1 MSSSLFRRIRSHR
14 SLLSGVA
21 IAVVAAVPITLA
33 IVHQGFPVTDVD
45 LKAEN
50 VWVTNGEK
58 LLGGRLNHQIAELD
72 AKVNGSSSH
81 LDVLQDGG
89 ATILTDT
96 SQGSAQVID
105 PAFVSLTQKIT
116 VPVGSQLAYGKDSL
130 AVLGRDGRLWVIDA
144 SDRLSFDPAKTQPA
158 ARLGVG
164 AQVVVSKTGVTYA
177 ASPTLKRLVTVQHP
191 GAVASAASLAVP
203 KTFQLTAVGEHPLLL
218 DTKAKTLIKA
228 DGGTSKLPGTPL
240 RIQQAG
246 PDNAYV
252 VVATG
257 DSLLEV
263 PVAGGTA
270 VTVSAKIDRPVTSA
284 KGVSAPVFLDG
295 CAYGAWGA
303 AQKYL
308 YACDGRA
315 AVSQDIGQPTAG
327 SDLEFR
333 VNHGV
338 IALNNLQNGNAW
350 VVSSNIRLVNN
361 WAQLNPQQTETNS
374 DDGKEKPV
382 QQSFADELAN
392 RTDINHSPVAVDD
405 SFGVRPGRT
414 TVLPVLDNDTDQDGD
429 VLSITAVD
437 GLGSGQGTVDLIE
450 GGRALQFTPSGTD
463 LSTAS
468 FRYTITDGRKA
479 YASANV
485 NVTLRPLTV
494 NTAPVAKRSSTTAV
508 EVGQSIAY
516 NVLKDWIDPDGDD
529 VYLLNASSTT
539 PDLVQFQPNGTIT
552 FTSKTGQTGA
562 KQVAF
567 TVSDGHATTTGSMEV
582 DVKAADSMDP
592 VAVPDY
598 ATTLSTVPVVLHP
611 LDNDTSPS
619 GAPLQLVSAKTEF
632 GGAVSVAVDQANAT
646 ITVQSNAAGQYYLVY
661 TLAAGSHTTQGLA
674 LVNVSDPQGA
684 NQAPIAVNDVVYV
697 RPGEP
702 TSVNVLDNDISPS
715 GRVLV
720 LQSVASTADSSSLNV
735 EVLDKSVVRV
745 TAPGVLA
752 QQLQLTYTVSDG
764 LKTAKAGIT
773 VVPIPPLVNHQAPV
787 AVDDNATVRA
797 GDIVSV
803 HVLDND
809 SSPDNEPFT
818 LDPALADAS
827 NAGSGSTS
835 FVSGSLVR
843 YQAPTTPG
851 TYSVT
856 YSITDK
862 FGQKANA
869 TVTFAVT
876 AKGGKDKAP
885 APQELNAR
893 AFAGTTSQIV
903 VPLDGIDPE
912 GDSVSL
918 DGIATG
924 PSLGRI
930 TETTSTSFTYEAYP
944 NSAGT
949 DHFTYQVED
958 TSGKTAIGTVN
969 VGVAPRPSTAK
980 PPIAVDDKVEIKPG
994 KTAAVPVLLNDSDP
1008 NGYTISLKK
1017 TLTHVETPL
1026 KARVV
1031 GGIVLI
1037 TAPDNEGAYSVGYQ
1051 ITNGEGGQ
1059 ASGVVQVLV
1068 TKDATPQYPTAA
1080 DHVIDIEQ
1088 LAGKS
1093 DIDVSVLDG
1102 ALNPSG
1108 LASDLKIGVR
1118 GANASAAQIKTNGK
1132 VTVTPGEHRMAIT
1145 YSLTDETTGLSGDAF
1160 IIVPPKPGSAE
1171 ASTAPPHIKDGLRPV
1186 IKMNGTEQFDLSK
1199 IVDVPSGRP
1208 IKIVNGAGAKATN
1221 SNGQSP
1227 YVNAQQL
1234 TFTGAKDYR
1243 GPAAITFE
1251 VDDGRDPGTTQNRV
1265 TLLTL
1270 SITVGSAD
1278 QSDVPPTFTPPN
1290 ASIEAGEAPI
1300 QVNLRDSTYQPNP
1313 QILSQVTY
1321 SGFSSTNPAIRF
1333 SNGGATLSLS
1343 ADFGVQPGTAGVI
1356 SFTVNSGD
1364 FHIPGSVN
1372 VKVVSSTKPKA
1383 QQKNAPQTSNF
1394 QRSTVGQT
1402 TLSDAVG
1409 SSYWINPFADK
1420 NQPLTIIGA
1429 KLASAQSGVSVS
1441 FTAGTLTVKA
1451 TTAAQTGTVN
1461 VIYTVQDATKD
1472 ATRNVTG
1479 QWAVTIH
1486 DVPGQGAAPSAST
1499 ASHNDTKADVTIS
1512 APAENGNLSIDSYEI
1527 RSSPAGSSKTVG
1539 ATGTYTMTGL
1549 TNGTAYRFQ
1558 VRAHNSDGWGA
1569 WSDLSNSV
1577 TPYGTPSAPRNLDGS
1592 AAGTAPTTVTYSWDA
1607 PSDTG
1612 GGAVTYHYTYD
1623 GSSGTTNGTSK
1634 SFGGQGAGNHSF
1646 SVYAVNQGSGNAGA
1660 TAGPKTV
1667 NVSVQNPSIT
1677 AHRNDGY
1684 GQFSTC
1690 GSWSCSYPAASW
1702 SNVTPGTYTICE
1714 QTGPTDSISACK
1726 TMSIGASG
1734 SYTFNES
1741 GQGGVLGWPNNTISV
1756 QLKQGGTTVA
1766 SDSRKWSDASCLST
1780 SQCRN
1785 GP

>member
-1 MSSSLFRRIRSHR
+1 MRLDVLGRIRAHR

-33 IVHQGFPVTDVD
+33 IVHQGFPVSDVD
-45 LKAEN
+45 LDSQN
-50 VWVTNGEK
+50 VWVTNGEQ

-105 PAFVSLTQKIT
+105 PAFVSLTQKIS
-116 VPVGSQLAYGKDSL
+116 VPIDSQLAYGLDTL
-130 AVLGRDGRLWVIDA
+130 AVLGPDGRLWVIDA
-144 SDRLSFDPAKTQPA
+144 SDRLSFDPAKSTPVA
-158 ARLGVG
+158 KLGVG
-164 AQVVVSKTGVTYA
+164 AKVVVSKGGVTYA

-191 GAVASAASLAVP
+191 GAVATSAALAVP

-218 DTKAKTLIKA
+218 DTAAKTLIRA
-228 DGGTSKLPGTPL
+228 DGGSTKLPGTPMKL
-240 RIQQAG
+240 QQAG
-246 PDNAYV
+246 PDNTYA

-263 PVAGGTA
+263 PVAGGTP
-270 VTVSAKIDRPVTSA
+270 VVVPAKITRPVTSA
-284 KGVSAPVFLDG
+284 KGVSAPVFLAG
-295 CAYGAWGA
+295 CAYGAWGG
-303 AQKYL
+303 AQRYL

-315 AVSQDIGQPTAG
+315 PITQDIGQPTVG

-392 RTDINHSPVAVDD
+392 RTDVNHSPVAVDD

-429 VLSITAVD
+429 VLTITAVD
-437 GLGSGQGTVDLIE
+437 GLTSSQGTVDLIE
-450 GGRALQFTPSGTD
+450 GGRALQFTPSGLD
-463 LSTAS
+463 LSSAS

-539 PDLVQFQPNGTIT
+539 PDLVQFQPDGTIT
-552 FTSKTGQTGA
+552 FSSKTGQTGA

-567 TVSDGHATTTGSMEV
+567 TVSDGHATTTGSLEV
-582 DVKAADSMDP
+582 DVKAVDSMDP

-611 LDNDTSPS
+611 LDNDQSPS
-619 GAPLQLVSAKTEF
+619 GAPLQLVGAKAEF
-632 GGAVSVAVDQANAT
+632 GGPVSIAVDQANST
-646 ITVQSNAAGQYYLVY
+646 LTVQSNTAGEYYLVY

-720 LQSVASTADSSSLNV
+720 LQSVTSAADASTLNV

-745 TAPGVLA
+745 TSPGVLG

-764 LKTAKAGIT
+764 LKSAKAGIT

-787 AVDDNATVRA
+787 AADDTATVRA

-818 LDPALADAS
+818 LDPALADTS
-827 NAGSGSTS
+827 NAGTGSTA

-843 YQAPTTPG
+843 YQAPTVAG
-851 TYSVT
+851 DYSVT

-869 TVTFAVT
+869 SVAFAVT
-876 AKGGKDKAP
+876 AKGGKDRP
-885 APQELNAR
+885 PMPQELNAR
-893 AFAGTTSQIV
+893 AFAGTSSQIV

-918 DGIATG
+918 DGIATPPG
-924 PSLGRI
+924 LGRI
-930 TETTSTSFTYEAYP
+930 TDVTTTSFTYEAYP

-958 TSGKTAIGTVN
+958 TAGKTAIGTVN
-969 VGVAPRPSTAK
+969 VGIAPRPSTSK

-1017 TLTHVETPL
+1017 TLTHVEAPL

-1031 GGIVLI
+1031 GATVLI

-1059 ASGVVQVLV
+1059 APGVVQVLV

-1080 DHVIDIEQ
+1080 DHVIGIEQ
-1088 LAGKS
+1088 LTGKS

-1108 LASDLKIGVR
+1108 LASDLKIAVR
-1118 GANASAAQIKTNGK
+1118 GPNASAAQVKANGK
-1132 VTVTPGEHRMAIT
+1132 VNVTPGEHRMAIT

-1171 ASTAPPHIKDGLRPV
+1171 ASTAPPHIKDGLNPI
-1186 IKMNGTEQFDLSK
+1186 IKMNGSEQFDLSK

-1208 IKIVNGAGAKATN
+1208 IKIVNGASAKATN

-1227 YVNAQQL
+1227 FVNAQQL

-1243 GPAAITFE
+1243 GPAAITFQ
-1251 VDDGRDPGTTQNRV
+1251 VDDGRDPGTTQDRV

-1270 SITVGSAD
+1270 QITVGSAD

-1290 ASIEAGEAPI
+1290 ETVQAGEAAI
-1300 QVNLRDSTYQPNP
+1300 EVNLRDSTYQPNP

-1321 SGFSSTNPAIRF
+1321 SGFSSSNPAIRF
-1333 SNGGATLSLS
+1333 SNNGSTLSLS
-1343 ADFGVQPGTAGVI
+1343 ADFGVQPGTSAVI
-1356 SFTVNSGD
+1356 SFTVNSGE

-1372 VKVVSSTKPKA
+1372 AKVVSSTKPKA
-1383 QQKNAPQTSNF
+1383 QQKTVPTSNF
-1394 QRSTVGQT
+1394 ERSTVGQT
-1402 TLSDAVG
+1402 TLSDAAG
-1409 SSYWINPFADK
+1409 SNYWINPFADK
-1420 NQPLTIIGA
+1420 NQPLTIVAA
-1429 KLASAQSGVSVS
+1429 KLANAQSGVTVS
-1441 FTAGTLTVKA
+1441 YTASTLTVKA
-1451 TTAAQTGTVN
+1451 TTAAPVGTVTVN
-1461 VIYTVQDATKD
+1461 YTVQDATKD
-1472 ATRNVTG
+1472 PTRNVVG
-1479 QWAVTIH
+1479 QWTVTIH
-1486 DVPGQGAAPSAST
+1486 DIPGKGATPT
-1499 ASHNDTKADVTIS
+1499 ATTATHNDGKADVTIS
-1512 APAENGNLSIDSYEI
+1512 APSDNGNLTIDSYNI
-1527 RSSPAGSSKTVG
+1527 RSVPAASTKTVS

-1549 TNGTAYRFQ
+1549 TNGTAYTFQ
-1558 VRAHNSDGWGA
+1558 VQAHNSDGWGA
-1569 WSDLSNSV
+1569 WSDASKSV

-1592 AAGTAPTTVTYSWDA
+1592 AAGTAPTTVSYSWDV

-1612 GGAVTYHYTYD
+1612 GGTVTYHYTYD
-1623 GSSGTTNGTSK
+1623 GSSGTTSATSK
-1634 SFGGQGAGNHSF
+1634 SFTGQGAGNHTF
-1646 SVYAVNQGSGNAGA
+1646 SVFAVNDHSGNAGA

-1667 NVSVQNPSIT
+1667 NVTVENPSIT

-1684 GQFSTC
+1684 GEFGTC